1 MWRLPTVLL
10 LLVHCLAVVHLL
22 GFKFVN
28 PWPLCPANDKR
39 LLSLF
44 NLLCNTTQTS
54 TVTTRDACYGC
65 FFRAGSLAAGPTQLA
80 AISQC
85 ASLYLINTSYA
96 TCATNLAGIVTGS
109 RPVIVSPTSGTTVD
123 CYSGHCEFV
132 QCIRRINGNMLIN
145 QCILQTLVNRDLN
158 VEAQRVGFYVN
169 TTSCILARA
178 RCDPYN
184 PITGQL
190 QQPLNVP
197 AGTTGRTGS
206 NSLQISPT
214 GDVRIVSFPMK
225 VAVGDAFCT
234 SRTML
239 DQSTFG
245 NSIC

>member
-1 MWRLPTVLL
+1 M
-10 LLVHCLAVVHLL
+10 
-22 GFKFVN
+22 
-28 PWPLCPANDKR
+28 
-39 LLSLF
+39 S
-44 NLLCNTTQTS
+44 S
-54 TVTTRDACYGC
+54 TIV
-65 FFRAGSLAAGPTQLA
+65 SQLNVSSA
-80 AISQC
+80 LQ
-85 ASLYLINTSYA
+85 
-96 TCATNLAGIVTGS
+96 GIVTGS

-190 QQPLNVP
+190 QQPLNLP

-214 GDVRIVSFPMK
+214 GDVCEIYRSLIERTTGRSMDTSPGSSEWRMQK
-225 VAVGDAFCT
+225 LWACLSDASPGPSLAV
-234 SRTML
+234 
-239 DQSTFG
+239 
-245 NSIC
+245 